1 MEKLKGE
8 ENLKKRI
15 RSGKIR
21 REDVTR
27 RLAELAFGR
36 ANDCVR
42 LALEDE
48 PKLDKLDLSLL
59 SEVKRN
65 DKGTVE
71 IKLIDRLRA
80 LEQLAVAAGDES
92 TEAEEFLRA
101 LQQSGE
107 DNP

>member
-1 MEKLKGE
+1 MERTSADKDLRQ
-8 ENLKKRI
+8 RI

-27 RLAELAFGR
+27 RLAELAFGK

-42 LALEDE
+42 LALEDD

-59 SEVKRN
+59 SEVRRN

-71 IKLIDRLRA
+71 IKLIDRLKA
-80 LEQLAVAAGDES
+80 LEQLAAVAETDSGDMED
-92 TEAEEFLRA
+92 FLRA
-101 LQQSGE
+101 MQGGGE
-107 DNP
+107 T